1 LIEKD
6 PSRTVD
12 VLLELGTL
20 EPTVNRYV
28 VEKGLELSIRSLHGK
43 QVDRMEVKALM
54 DLSNKTMSKFPFR
67 LPKNLALYMRMA
79 SIIEGIYNHHK
90 VRFQFVKVLANLFE
104 EEGLIKEAY
113 IEEIK
118 SSINR
123 FAKGMEASIR
133 VAPLLKSYLE
143 TEQQHQN
150 KSQGSYNFLAGMIF
164 ASALFIGSAMMVP
177 YNLNLAYGGLISSI
191 ITFFASALLKRR
203 F

>member
-1 LIEKD
+1 
-6 PSRTVD
+6 
-12 VLLELGTL
+12 
-20 EPTVNRYV
+20 
-28 VEKGLELSIRSLHGK
+28 
-43 QVDRMEVKALM
+43 
-54 DLSNKTMSKFPFR
+54 
-67 LPKNLALYMRMA
+67 MRMA

-118 SSINR
+118 GSINR

-143 TEQQHQN
+143 TEQQQQN
-150 KSQGSYNFLAGMIF
+150 KSQGSYNFLAVMIF

-177 YNLNLAYGGLISSI
+177 YNLNLAYGGFISSM
-191 ITFFASALLKRR
+191 ITLFASTLLKKR